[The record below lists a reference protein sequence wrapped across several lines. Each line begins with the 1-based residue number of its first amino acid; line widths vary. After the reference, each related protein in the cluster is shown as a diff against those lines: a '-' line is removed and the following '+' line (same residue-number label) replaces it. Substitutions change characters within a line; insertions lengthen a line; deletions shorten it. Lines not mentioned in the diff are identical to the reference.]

1 MTADTLQELTK
12 ITIEDK
18 EAMENLPTINLPLS
32 QRLNQAQETILSLLE
47 QLQKLQAH
55 MNTKNMQLEKVED
68 GIKFSKSSA
77 TTIPGGEIGRYC
89 TLADPQDLGNGKIL

>member
-18 EAMENLPTINLPLS
+18 EAMKNLPTINLTLS
-32 QRLNQAQETILSLLE
+32 QRLTQAQETILSLSE

-55 MNTKNMQLEKVED
+55 MNTKNMQLKRRK
-68 GIKFSKSSA
+68 G
-77 TTIPGGEIGRYC
+77 T
-89 TLADPQDLGNGKIL
+89 

>member
-18 EAMENLPTINLPLS
+18 EAMENLPTINLTLS
-32 QRLNQAQETILSLLE
+32 QRLTQAQETILSLSE

-55 MNTKNMQLEKVED
+55 MNTKNMQLKRRK
-68 GIKFSKSSA
+68 G
-77 TTIPGGEIGRYC
+77 T
-89 TLADPQDLGNGKIL
+89 